1 MLARGQ
7 HLGMKVYADSP
18 VRRTRQVVGDLLVV
32 IWVLAWLLI
41 ARIVHGSV
49 LLLAEP
55 GLQIEAAG
63 SGLAD
68 RLRDAGSTVA
78 GAPLIGDDLRG
89 PFDGA
94 GDAADRL
101 AAAGTSQVEAVEQIA
116 MWLGLSVG
124 AIPVLVALAIHLPL
138 RWRFVREATAGQRFI
153 DAAED
158 LDLFALR
165 ALARQPMH
173 RLARVSDDPAGAW
186 RRRDPALV
194 RELAVLELRDVGLAP
209 PPEPLSGSSDAPAV
223 GQARFRTASRR

>member
-1 MLARGQ
+1 VKL
-7 HLGMKVYADSP
+7 YADSP
-18 VRRTRQVVGDLLVV
+18 TRRTLQVVTDLLVV
-32 IWVLAWLLI
+32 IWVLGWLLV
-41 ARIVHGSV
+41 ARVVHETV

-55 GLQIEAAG
+55 GEQIESAG

-101 AAAGTSQVEAVEQIA
+101 AAAGTSQVEAVEQVA
-116 MWLGLSVG
+116 LWVGLSVG
-124 AIPVLVALAIHLPL
+124 AIPVLLALAIHLPL

-173 RLARVSDDPAGAW
+173 RLARISDDPAGAW
-186 RRRDPALV
+186 RRQEPGVV
-194 RELAVLELRDVGLAP
+194 RELAVLELREVGLTP
-209 PPEPLSGSSDAPAV
+209 PAERSV
-223 GQARFRTASRR
+223 GA

>member
-1 MLARGQ
+1 
-7 HLGMKVYADSP
+7 MKIYADSP
-18 VRRTRQVVGDLLVV
+18 VRRTRQVVTDLLVV
-32 IWVLAWLLI
+32 IWVLGWLMV
-41 ARIVHGSV
+41 ARVVHETI

-55 GLQIEAAG
+55 GEQIEAAG

-101 AAAGTSQVEAVEQIA
+101 AAAGTSQVEAVEQVA
-116 MWLGLSVG
+116 VWVGVSVG
-124 AIPVLVALAIHLPL
+124 AIPVLLALAIHLPL

-153 DAAED
+153 DSADD

-173 RLARVSDDPAGAW
+173 RLARISDDPAGAW
-186 RRRDPALV
+186 RRQDPGVV
-194 RELAVLELRDVGLAP
+194 RELAVLELREVGLTP
-209 PPEPLSGSSDAPAV
+209 PAERALPS
-223 GQARFRTASRR
+223 